1 VTDDSAPADL
11 VLRGGT
17 VHTVAPVEPDRPPPT
32 AVAVRGGRILAVG
45 TDAEIRERSG
55 PRTEVVDLEGGML
68 LPGFQ
73 DAHVHPGAGGLQLL
87 LCDLSEL
94 ETVPDYLAAI
104 GRYAAERPDLPW
116 ILGGG
121 WSLPAFPHGLP
132 DRASLDAVVPD
143 RPAYLPN
150 RDGHS
155 AWVNTRALELAGIT
169 RDTPDPADGRIERD
183 AAGEPSGALHEGAMR
198 LVERLA
204 PEPGP
209 AERREALLAGQ
220 AYLHALGITGW
231 QDAIVD
237 GPLDT
242 AQLETYLDLASSGE
256 LTARVVGALWWERD
270 RGGEQVEGLVERRA
284 RGSVGR
290 FRATS
295 VKIMQDGVCETFT
308 AAMLS
313 PYLDTAGHPTGGT
326 GISFVDP
333 EALKEHV
340 VRLHREGFQVHFHAL
355 GDRAVRESLDAVE
368 AAVAAAGPRDL
379 RHHLAH
385 VQVVHP
391 DDVPRFAPLGA
402 VANCQPL
409 WARNEP
415 QMTELTIP
423 FLGPERAGWQYPFG
437 DLHRSGARLAF
448 GSDWPVSSPDP
459 MGQLHTAVTRQPP
472 ALPSP
477 HRPPP
482 PGNGVP
488 APFLPE
494 QRLSLRDALH
504 AFTLGSAYV
513 NHAERDTGSIEPGK
527 YADLTVLDRDL
538 FALPPQE
545 LHTARVRLTL
555 VEGQAVHEAS

>member
-1 VTDDSAPADL
+1 MTVPDPDAGPADL
-11 VLRGGT
+11 VLHGGV
-17 VHTVAPVEPDRPPPT
+17 VHTVSPWEAGRPAPT
-32 AVAVRGGRILAVG
+32 AVAVRDGRIAAVG
-45 TDAEIRERSG
+45 TDAELRDWSG
-55 PRTEVVDLEGGML
+55 PGTEVVDLAGRML

-73 DAHVHPGAGGLQLL
+73 DAHVHPGAGGLGLL
-87 LCDLSEL
+87 RCDLSALDTAPE
-94 ETVPDYLAAI
+94 YLAAI
-104 GRYAAERPDLPW
+104 GRYAAEHPDAAW

-121 WSLPAFPHGLP
+121 WSMPAFPGGVPH
-132 DRASLDAVVPD
+132 RADLDAVVPD

-155 AWVNTRALELAGIT
+155 AWVNSRALDLAGVT
-169 RDTPDPADGRIERD
+169 RHTPDPPDGRIERD
-183 AAGEPSGALHEGAMR
+183 AGGEPTGALHEGAMR
-198 LVERLA
+198 LVERLT
-204 PEPGP
+204 PEPGA
-209 AERREALLAGQ
+209 AERRLALLAGQ

-242 AQLETYLDLASSGE
+242 ARLETYLDLASSGE

-270 RGGEQVEGLVERRA
+270 QGVEQVAGLVERRA
-284 RGSVGR
+284 RASVGR

-308 AAMLS
+308 AALLT
-313 PYLDTAGHPTGGT
+313 PYLDAGGHPTGGT
-326 GISFVDP
+326 GISFVAP

-355 GDRAVRESLDAVE
+355 GDRAVRESLDAVA
-368 AAVAAAGPRDL
+368 AAVAAEGPRDL

-391 DDVPRFAPLGA
+391 DDVPRFARLDA

-423 FLGPERAGWQYPFG
+423 FLGPERARWQYPFG
-437 DLHRSGARLAF
+437 DLLRSGARLAF

-472 ALPSP
+472 GANGT
-477 HRPPP
+477 PP
-482 PGNGVP
+482 
-488 APFLPE
+488 PFLPE
-494 QRLSLRDALH
+494 QRLSLVDALH

-513 NHAERDTGSIEPGK
+513 NHAERDTGSIEVGK

-538 FALPPQE
+538 FALPAEE
-545 LHTARVRLTL
+545 LHTARVTLTL
-555 VEGQAVHEAS
+555 LAGTPVHEAG